1 MTPPPGYRAVLW
13 EIMDQPPA
21 VNESAIRGVPGACR
35 MLAGAENEKTRS
47 EAGSFDMAV
56 VICQPVGIEIP
67 SLRVNLAIFIQ

>member
-1 MTPPPGYRAVLW
+1 
-13 EIMDQPPA
+13 
-21 VNESAIRGVPGACR
+21 

-56 VICQPVGIEIP
+56 VIYQPVGIEIP

>member
-1 MTPPPGYRAVLW
+1 
-13 EIMDQPPA
+13 
-21 VNESAIRGVPGACR
+21 

-67 SLRVNLAIFIQ
+67 SSRVNLAIFIQ